1 MLTAILDKEKYE
13 ELSETEQQHYAERE
27 GKFHLDVEAVNGVAL
42 ENVTALKT
50 TVGKLRANEKKLQTD
65 LTTIQE
71 RYEDIDPDEAKEAIK
86 KYDEVKNWDGDKKVQ
101 EAVDASKR
109 ELVKAH
115 KKQVETLTSEL
126 ADSQEQLT
134 DAIVDTKV
142 VEALQKEEGN
152 VELLLP
158 HVKKHVRMTKNS
170 TGKWIPE
177 VVNDANEPRV
187 GDSDGN
193 PMTILQYIQELKTQ
207 KTFAPCFPGA
217 NSTGSGGNE
226 TSDSG
231 KKKTT
236 KKTGKVKT
244 INASDGKA
252 MSQNVDD
259 IASGEVKVDTDK

>member
-1 MLTAILDKEKYE
+1 MLTAILEKEQFN
-13 ELSETEQQHYAERE
+13 ELSENEQQHYTERE
-27 GKFHLDVEAVNGVAL
+27 GKFYLDVTTVNGMAL
-42 ENVTALKT
+42 EDVTALKT

-65 LTTIQE
+65 LTVIQE
-71 RYEDIDPDEAKEAIK
+71 KYEDIDPDEAKEAIK
-86 KYDEVKNWDGDKKVQ
+86 KYDEVKNWDGDQKVK

-115 KKQVETLTSEL
+115 KRQVEQLESEL

-158 HVKKHVRMTKNS
+158 HVKKHVRMAKNS

-177 VVNDANEPRV
+177 VINDANEPRV

-193 PMTILQYIQELKTQ
+193 PMTIIQYIQEIKTQ
-207 KTFAPCFPGA
+207 KTFAACFPGA
-217 NSTGSGGNE
+217 NSTGSGG
-226 TSDSG
+226 SDSSNDG
-231 KKKTT
+231 KPK
-236 KKTGKVKT
+236 KKTGKGKT

-259 IASGEVKVDTDK
+259 IASGEVKVNTDK